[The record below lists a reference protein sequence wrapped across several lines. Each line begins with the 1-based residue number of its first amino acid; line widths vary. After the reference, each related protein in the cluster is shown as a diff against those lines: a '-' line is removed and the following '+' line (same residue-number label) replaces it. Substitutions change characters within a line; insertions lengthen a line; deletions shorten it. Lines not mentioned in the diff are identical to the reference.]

1 MSTIGRV
8 FVVLNLILAAVF
20 VGFAGTFL
28 QRQHNWKQEYEK
40 NKETSETTIRE
51 RDVTIADMTQK
62 LASLNNAKEL
72 SQVNL
77 DQAKRELAQAQDEIK
92 RLEDSK
98 ASLEADV
105 KRINSVMTAMQEQTK
120 SAFDRATETFNMAV
134 ADQKTRDEAVRAKDV
149 AVAENRDLKNK
160 VAELEETI
168 TNKDVQ
174 IATLNK
180 DISEKGLLLDV
191 AFAKGFTPQMAVPAL
206 AGTVTAVTGRLC
218 TISVTDNPTD
228 AEIKPGYEFAI
239 YDASGYKGEARVTQ
253 VDADRKA
260 AFCTLTVQNG
270 TVREGDKASTQ
281 LSGTN

>member
-40 NKETSETTIRE
+40 KVETSDTTIRE

-62 LASLNNAKEL
+62 LANLNNAKEL
-72 SQVNL
+72 TQNNL
-77 DQAKRELAQAQDEIK
+77 DQANRELAQARDEIK

-98 ASLEADV
+98 ASFEADV
-105 KRINSVMTAMQEQTK
+105 KRLASIADSTKTAMEA
-120 SAFDRATETFNMAV
+120 AFARANETFNMAV
-134 ADQKTRDEAVRAKDV
+134 ADQKTRDEAVRAKDI
-149 AVAENRDLKNK
+149 AQAENRDLKNK
-160 VAELEETI
+160 VAALEETI

-174 IATLNK
+174 IASLNK

-191 AFAKGFTPQMAVPAL
+191 AYAKGFTPSMAVPQL

-218 TISVTDNPTD
+218 TISVTENPTD

-239 YDASGYKGEARVTQ
+239 YDASGYKGEARVTA
-253 VDADRKA
+253 VDAERKA

-270 TVREGDKASTQ
+270 NVREGDKASTQ
-281 LSGTN
+281 LAGTN